1 MGRRS
6 PLWVE
11 AGYAPELHAAGSSGS
26 VAPLESPKTPPA
38 APSSND
44 KNSSHTP
51 KTGRGSPAMV
61 AGG

>member
-11 AGYAPELHAAGSSGS
+11 AGMHLSCTLQ
-26 VAPLESPKTPPA
+26 VPLVPFWALLPPSRC
-38 APSSND
+38 PSSND

-51 KTGRGSPAMV
+51 KTGRGSPEMV